1 MPEVRLNPTLFDKL
15 VSRVE
20 MSGLRGAA
28 GSTTKEISRTSLR
41 HYQIPDIERFNE
53 SALRTNIRRELAW
66 LLNTT
71 NFESTTDLTDYPQVK
86 YSVVNYGV
94 DDLAGKALSAATIKL
109 RAMKILMAVRAFE
122 PRIAPETLCVEPRD
136 IPERENTLTYVVTGD
151 ITSAVNAVAVRYFT
165 DVELDT
171 GAATVRD

>member
-1 MPEVRLNPTLFDKL
+1 MPDVRLNPTLFDKL

-20 MSGLRGAA
+20 MSGLRGAS
-28 GSTTKEISRTSLR
+28 GTNPKEISRTSLR
-41 HYQIPDIERFNE
+41 HYQIPDVERFNE
-53 SALRTNIRRELAW
+53 TALRANIRRELAW

-71 NFESTTDLTDYPQVK
+71 NFESVTDLTDYPQVK

-94 DDLAGKALSAATIKL
+94 DDLAGKALTPAAINL

-136 IPERENTLTYVVTGD
+136 IPERENALTYVVTGD